1 VTAPGRRSS
10 LPFLGPLL
18 LVAGAAAATL
28 AHGPLSAARARMK
41 AAAQPLYIPSGKA
54 ARVLSFGHP
63 STLADAMYLWAI
75 QHFSE
80 PPKNRRERR
89 DWLVRVYGTMTD
101 LDPKFRDAYWL
112 GFLSLD
118 VEAKSPDDAFA
129 LAEKALDHDPQNR
142 WIAIEAAMT
151 ARRAKRTELAKH
163 FFSRAC
169 EQGDPVTCRFL
180 ARTSEHDWAQEEMAE
195 WESIY
200 DVQQDEYGRKIVQA
214 HLDDLTRLV
223 ETRLLTALVG
233 CYRRERG
240 LLPARLE
247 MLVEAKYIEN
257 LPNDPEGKPYELD
270 PRTGLVSSPVRFRF
284 DPPSNARLGVDLSS
298 LGRCAQSAAP

>member
-1 VTAPGRRSS
+1 M
-10 LPFLGPLL
+10 
-18 LVAGAAAATL
+18 
-28 AHGPLSAARARMK
+28 AHGPLSAAHARMK
-41 AAAQPLYIPSGKA
+41 AAAQPLYIPSGPA

-63 STLADAMYLWAI
+63 STLADVMYLWAI

-80 PPKNRRERR
+80 PPKSRRERR

-129 LAEKALDHDPQNR
+129 LAEKALDNDPQNR
-142 WIAIEAAMT
+142 WIAVEAAMT
-151 ARRAKRTELAKH
+151 ARRAGRTELAEH
-163 FFSRAC
+163 FFARAC

-180 ARTSEHDWAQEEMAE
+180 ARTREYDWAQEEVAE
-195 WESIY
+195 WESILE
-200 DVQQDEYGRKIVQA
+200 VQADEYGRNIVQA

-223 ETRLLTALVG
+223 HVGMLTALVD

-240 LLPARLE
+240 LTPTRLD
-247 MLVEAKYIEN
+247 MLVQAGYVKEIP
-257 LPNDPEGKPYELD
+257 LDPQGKAYLLD
-270 PRTGLVSSPVRFRF
+270 PRTGVVTSPVRYRF
-284 DPPSNARLGVDLSS
+284 DPPSNARRGVDLSF
-298 LGRCAQSAAP
+298 LGRCAPQAAP